1 MNISDKRKE
10 VKMSSHLE
18 IIEITYHLFCQHGD
32 HLTLSQVAK
41 ESGIK
46 KQSLYN
52 YFPSKEALIQEML
65 TQKIESYSESII
77 SFFDNVAGNPPKNQL
92 YEYGRFVINYHMI
105 ENHLYLRRWITMS
118 PTFEKMTTLQDLIY
132 KYRLRYNEIVIRLL
146 KSCEDIILADDATLE
161 FGVNLFN
168 VGIIGL
174 IVSENNFA
182 LTSEFDGFYEQFFDT
197 FWSIVSKNTNS
208 TQ

>member
-1 MNISDKRKE
+1 
-10 VKMSSHLE
+10 MSSHLE

-65 TQKIESYSESII
+65 TTKIESYSESII
-77 SFFDNVAGNPPKNQL
+77 TFFDGVATESPRDQL
-92 YEYGRFVINYHMI
+92 YEYGRFVIKYHMN
-105 ENHLYLRRWITMS
+105 EKHLYLRRWITMS
-118 PTFEKMTTLQDLIY
+118 PTFKKMTVLQDLIY
-132 KYRLRYNEIVIRLL
+132 KYRLRYNKIIIELL
-146 KSCEDIILADDATLE
+146 KNDADSKSSDDATLE
-161 FGVNLFN
+161 FGINLFN

-174 IVSENNFA
+174 IVSQDNPA
-182 LTSEFDGFYEQFFDT
+182 LTSDFEGFYNQFFDT
-197 FWSIVSKNTNS
+197 FWSVVSKKSNS